1 MFIQKTIM
9 TYFNK
14 RTRWI
19 VFSALVSILLGAG
32 WMIHFH
38 QRRQLCSTNYVTN
51 TTIVTWNYKAV
62 ESMSAKDV
70 FRYLHWTNG
79 TSCLFAVDFGFYV
92 WNGEGVAAPDGHK
105 AICLDQP
112 ISPVY
117 GNCLVYSFGIGNQ
130 WSFDDSMAHFGCN
143 VYSFDPSMGDNDHDE
158 SQLIHF
164 YNLGLAAQDGLNP
177 SKQWEMKTASS
188 IYQMLIHRHG
198 PVLIDVFK
206 MDIEFFE
213 WEVIPQMINSGFLAK
228 NVKQLAV
235 EIHFNINDSLEI
247 FRHRV
252 GILQQLEE
260 SSSLSSDS
268 GRFVRFSSRP
278 NPWLKRQL
286 PILEGKED
294 YIGLEL
300 AWYNSRYYPTT
311 QQQVFR
317 YQEHL
322 NFQKKL

>member
-1 MFIQKTIM
+1 M

-14 RTRWI
+14 RVGWI
-19 VFSALVSILLGAG
+19 VFSAMVSILLGTS
-32 WMIHFH
+32 WMIYFH
-38 QRRQLCSTNYVTN
+38 QRRQLCSTSDAKAP
-51 TTIVTWNYKAV
+51 IAPWNYKAA
-62 ESMSAKDV
+62 ESMSAEEV

-79 TSCLFAVDFGFYV
+79 TSCLFAVDFGFFV

-105 AICLDQP
+105 AICLDQS

-130 WSFDDSMAHFGCN
+130 WSFDESMAHFGCN

-158 SQLIHF
+158 SQNIHF
-164 YNLGLAAQDGLNP
+164 YNLGLAAQDGIIP
-177 SKQWEMKTASS
+177 SKQWKMKTASS
-188 IYQMLIHRHG
+188 VYQMLIHRHG

-213 WEVIPQMINSGFLAK
+213 WEVIPQMMHSGFLAK
-228 NVKQLAV
+228 IVKQLAV
-235 EIHFNINDSLEI
+235 EIHFNVSDPLEI

-252 GILQQLEE
+252 RILQDLEE
-260 SSSLSSDS
+260 SSLSSYS
-268 GRFVRFSSRP
+268 GGFIRFSSRP

-286 PILEGKED
+286 PILESKED

-300 AWYNSRYYPTT
+300 AWYNSRYYPTP
-311 QQQVFR
+311 QS
-317 YQEHL
+317 
-322 NFQKKL
+322 